1 MKNKL
6 CKQQLIDDFGKT
18 CFLLGKIEKRNPLT
32 YHHIIPKRHGGKDTY
47 CNGALLC
54 RLEHDM
60 FNSIE
65 NINQRYADDL
75 NAGFQEYKRSRE
87 YQLLIQMRY
96 FVELELYHRGYTIED
111 KGKILTLKRGR

>member
-32 YHHIIPKRHGGKDTY
+32 YHHIVPKRSGGKNTY

-65 NINQRYADDL
+65 NINQRYADEL

-87 YQLLIQMRY
+87 YKLLIEMRY
-96 FVELELYHRGYTIED
+96 FVELTLYHQGYVVEE